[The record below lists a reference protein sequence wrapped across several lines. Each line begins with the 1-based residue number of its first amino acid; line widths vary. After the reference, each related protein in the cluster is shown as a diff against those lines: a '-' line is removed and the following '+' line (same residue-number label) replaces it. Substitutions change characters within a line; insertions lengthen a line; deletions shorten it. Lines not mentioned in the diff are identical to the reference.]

1 MNFFRTLFTGGA
13 SKPEPS
19 IINGVMPL
27 YIDSERKNSI
37 NVIIEERTTCEELIK
52 GQVNKTKIESKLAS
66 LYGDANTDNY
76 NLVLFN
82 ASNPYTQQKLPPK
95 CKPYKLIN
103 ETNCVLILLNK
114 DNKPKRVSMYSN
126 ENNSKIYK
134 KKKEKFKYDFIFSGE
149 MHKYSEK
156 KKKFIKKEMRYHR

>member
-52 GQVNKTKIESKLAS
+52 NS
-66 LYGDANTDNY
+66 L
-76 NLVLFN
+76 V
-82 ASNPYTQQKLPPK
+82 
-95 CKPYKLIN
+95 I
-103 ETNCVLILLNK
+103 ILLYNSSNK
-114 DNKPKRVSMYSN
+114 SN
-126 ENNSKIYK
+126 FNFSLLIVLKSIPL
-134 KKKEKFKYDFIFSGE
+134 FTISFISSASDFISSNLSSDITVDNLHSISFVFELGMLSIF
-149 MHKYSEK
+149 K
-156 KKKFIKKEMRYHR
+156 

>member
-52 GQVNKTKIESKLAS
+52 GQVNKTKI
-66 LYGDANTDNY
+66 
-76 NLVLFN
+76 
-82 ASNPYTQQKLPPK
+82 
-95 CKPYKLIN
+95 
-103 ETNCVLILLNK
+103 
-114 DNKPKRVSMYSN
+114 
-126 ENNSKIYK
+126 
-134 KKKEKFKYDFIFSGE
+134 
-149 MHKYSEK
+149 
-156 KKKFIKKEMRYHR
+156 

>member
-52 GQVNKTKIESKLAS
+52 NS
-66 LYGDANTDNY
+66 L
-76 NLVLFN
+76 V
-82 ASNPYTQQKLPPK
+82 
-95 CKPYKLIN
+95 I
-103 ETNCVLILLNK
+103 ILLYNSSNK
-114 DNKPKRVSMYSN
+114 S
-126 ENNSKIYK
+126 
-134 KKKEKFKYDFIFSGE
+134 IFNFS
-149 MHKYSEK
+149 
-156 KKKFIKKEMRYHR
+156 

>member
-13 SKPEPS
+13 SKPETS

-52 GQVNKTKIESKLAS
+52 GQVNKTKIESKLAF

-82 ASNPYTQQKLPPK
+82 ASNPYTQQKLQ
-95 CKPYKLIN
+95 
-103 ETNCVLILLNK
+103 TV
-114 DNKPKRVSMYSN
+114 
-126 ENNSKIYK
+126 
-134 KKKEKFKYDFIFSGE
+134 
-149 MHKYSEK
+149 
-156 KKKFIKKEMRYHR
+156 